1 MNLYS
6 GLEAWQRKN
15 WNSAERV
22 IKEFFAQLRQNSTKL
37 IKPLE
42 SFELHWLQAELKW
55 ASISLSLELTS
66 LSSSLENRSLSV
78 IHQSLGC
85 GPGWAF
91 PNLVGLRLTWVKLIF
106 KAQGLLSLL
115 FALKWFLGLLKADF
129 FKKTQRRLCFPS
141 TSMTPPFI
149 HKLWNNLI
157 SHRNVSLCFS
167 FGCKTL
173 NEKFVYSFHCVVW
186 DVCLNCT
193 RQTWPVQLGAFFK
206 DT

>member
-1 MNLYS
+1 MPRKAKRSLYS

-115 FALKWFLGLLKADF
+115 FALQWFLRLIKLDF
-129 FKKTQRRLCFPS
+129 FSSRPKGDYVIRPLQWRHRL
-141 TSMTPPFI
+141 FI
-149 HKLWNNLI
+149 
-157 SHRNVSLCFS
+157 
-167 FGCKTL
+167 
-173 NEKFVYSFHCVVW
+173 
-186 DVCLNCT
+186 NCEIT
-193 RQTWPVQLGAFFK
+193 
-206 DT
+206 